1 MRKFEYHNIN
11 EMGNPRCYVDN
22 KAHLRFSTEQK
33 MLANT
38 NPNLMA
44 NVMKVFAWIKENCP
58 NLNGE
63 FHCRHN
69 PYYKIHLHVK
79 NGKAYLCEGS
89 HSYGYATYLSAEET
103 AVYSQ
108 GSCQGAP
115 YAFKGVYFFRN
126 DRLEEFLSQWSRI
139 KNEIIAKNN
148 VQKNVFSDEFVA

>member
-1 MRKFEYHNIN
+1 MRTFEYHDIN
-11 EMGNPRCYVDN
+11 EMGKPQWYVDG
-22 KAHLRFSTEQK
+22 KARPRFSFEQK

-38 NPNLMA
+38 NSNLMA

-69 PYYKIHLHVK
+69 PYYKIHLIVK

-89 HSYGYATYLSAEET
+89 HGYRYATYLSAEET

-108 GSCQGAP
+108 GSCQINP

-126 DRLEEFLSQWSRI
+126 DRLEEFLTQWKLI
-139 KNEIIAKNN
+139 KNEVIAKNRL
-148 VQKNVFSDEFVA
+148 QESVFSNEFVA